1 MPTSSTTDF
10 PSSFQFIIE
19 PKSNMEKPIKLQIP
33 ITLGTYP
40 YRENA
45 SATDEIENLWPDP
58 ILKPE
63 THYPATLPI
72 FRPWLNEEVAVNGVK

>member
-1 MPTSSTTDF
+1 MSTAAYSVSL
-10 PSSFQFIIE
+10 PFQFIIE

-40 YRENA
+40 YRENG
-45 SATDEIENLWPDP
+45 STNDDIENLWPDP

-72 FRPWLNEEVAVNGVK
+72 FRPWLNEEMPVNGVK